1 MGITVKNNLT
11 VRGKPSLFHANY
23 TRLLQM
29 STSDCIDYL
38 KEVARRN
45 PIIEWQEGH
54 NVYLVRDGELSI
66 LKDGESSAPQ
76 SKEMYSSSFS
86 YDLSVEKAQEEFGIC
101 DDFADSLPV
110 YLRTQMPSFE
120 DDGRLS
126 ICETLIEYI
135 DDRGFLM
142 EEPEVI
148 ADMIGTDEEEIID
161 VLEMIRSVHPGGIG
175 SCNLKDFLWHQCW
188 ESGWAT
194 VMMERIIYEYLED
207 IAEDNLVKIR
217 RELDLDKKSLD
228 ETIIRIKSLRPYPTF
243 GMDMADPQL
252 RPQQRI
258 RHPDFTYYQ
267 YDDGKYVLEAIE
279 PRFALGTMPPLAE
292 PGSHDKAILRKKA
305 LIWCEK
311 YRGMERE
318 ACELAELMERRND
331 VVLRVAC
338 TICDRQKTFLNGE
351 KEHKEPLTLT
361 QIAGELSE
369 PISTVSRAIKDITI
383 ATPRGT
389 FSLKDL
395 LSRPFPGAK
404 GGAISQDY
412 ILRRVGDM
420 AACGDGS
427 PSSDREIAEVLRSEG
442 IDIARRTVNKY
453 RRLVNSR
460 SV

>member
-38 KEVARRN
+38 AEIARKN
-45 PIIEWQEGH
+45 PIIEWKEGR

-66 LKDGESSAPQ
+66 LKDKESPALQ

-86 YDLSVEKAQEEFGIC
+86 YDVIVEKTQEESGIC

-120 DDGRLS
+120 DEERS
-126 ICETLIEYI
+126 FVCEMLIEYI
-135 DDRGFLM
+135 DDRGFLV
-142 EEPEVI
+142 EEPKIIANVIGKDVEEVI
-148 ADMIGTDEEEIID
+148 E
-161 VLEMIRSVHPGGIG
+161 VLEIIRSVQPGGIG
-175 SCNLKDFLWHQCW
+175 SCNLKDFLWHQCQ
-188 ESGWAT
+188 ESAWAT

-207 IAEDNLVKIR
+207 IAEDNLIKIR
-217 RELDLDKKSLD
+217 RELALDKKSLD
-228 ETIIRIKSLRPYPTF
+228 KAISGLRSLRPYPTW
-243 GMDMADPQL
+243 GMDMVSPQL
-252 RPQQRI
+252 QPQQSI
-258 RHPDFTYYQ
+258 RYPDFTYYQ
-267 YDDGKYVLEAIE
+267 YDDGRFVLEAIE
-279 PRFALGTMPPLAE
+279 PRFALGTMSPLAE
-292 PGSHDKAILRKKA
+292 PGSHDKAILRKNA

-331 VVLRVAC
+331 VILRVAC

-351 KEHKEPLTLT
+351 KKHKEPLTLT
-361 QIAGELSE
+361 QIAGELNE
-369 PISTVSRAIKDITI
+369 PVSTVSRAVKDRTI

-389 FSLKDL
+389 FALKDL
-395 LSRPFPGAK
+395 LSRPFPGVK

-412 ILRRVGDM
+412 ILRRVGDL